1 MRNVFVVRGL
11 PHGLTETAIGAAVR
25 IRFEPAQKDGRAVSQ
40 YVVLE
45 YNYNIF

>member
-1 MRNVFVVRGL
+1 MRERPVEVGGRV
-11 PHGLTETAIGAAVR
+11 AAAAQ

-45 YNYNIF
+45 YNFNIY